1 MPGSKNRFR
10 QAESILTRTFYGNE
24 MPLQVIPE
32 IKIIEETETELEPLF
47 RVLIHNDNVTPMD
60 FVVHILKVN
69 FYLANEKA
77 AEIMFTAHIY
87 GTAYVQT
94 LAKSEAEKRINKA
107 HAAANN
113 AGYPLKFSMEPE

>member
-1 MPGSKNRFR
+1 MSY
-10 QAESILTRTFYGNE
+10 SIT
-24 MPLQVIPE
+24 PE
-32 IKIIEETETELEPLF
+32 IQIIEETKAELEPLF

-60 FVVHILKVN
+60 FVVNVLKTI
-69 FYLANEKA
+69 FYLSNPKA
-77 AEIMFTAHIY
+77 ADIMLTAHVY

-113 AGYPLKFSMEPE
+113 AGYPLKFSLEPE